1 VKQQQIRLFQSNIYK
16 IVLTDELMTFAFG
29 CGNGLFFGT
38 YDAQSQ
44 MIQISEDKIL
54 AGKYIT

>member
-1 VKQQQIRLFQSNIYK
+1 
-16 IVLTDELMTFAFG
+16 MTFAFG

-44 MIQISEDKIL
+44 MIKISEDKIL